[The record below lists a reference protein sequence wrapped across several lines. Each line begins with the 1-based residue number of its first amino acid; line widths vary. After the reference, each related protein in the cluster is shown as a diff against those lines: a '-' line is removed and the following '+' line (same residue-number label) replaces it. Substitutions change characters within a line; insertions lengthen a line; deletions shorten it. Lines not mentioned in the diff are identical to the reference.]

1 MIAMTEFLEA
11 PEHKYVLDLDNAK
24 MTQFI
29 NYVVGFEIEIKN
41 WEGKFKLSQDKNT
54 EDMANAKAE
63 LIRVNQENIKTFLDR
78 IF

>member
-1 MIAMTEFLEA
+1 MAQNT
-11 PEHKYVLDLDNAK
+11 
-24 MTQFI
+24 
-29 NYVVGFEIEIKN
+29 NYLVGFEIEIKN

-54 EDMANAKAE
+54 EDFENAKAE